1 MAYTH
6 GFVPALSTRRGMGYI
21 ALAAA
26 SWGTTGAAA
35 AVLYRGTGLD
45 PVAVSFW
52 RFAAAVAV
60 LAAAR
65 ALRRTGLRRTRLRSS
80 VPLGS
85 SVPLRRALAGRWRG
99 TLVTGVGLAV
109 YHTAYFAAVQLAGVT
124 VATLVTLGAG
134 PVLVALGGRVALGER
149 LGRTGTGATLA
160 ATLGVGL
167 LVAGGG
173 GGAGQAPLAGCG
185 LALLAALGYAGV
197 TLLTRAGG
205 QRRGD
210 PYDTV
215 LASFAVGTAVLLP
228 AAVLG
233 GLLPYRNPLL
243 AAGLI
248 GYLGA
253 VPTALAYGLFFAGL
267 RVVPAATAA
276 VVALLEA
283 VAAAALGVALLGERP
298 TPAAGAGAAL
308 LLGTVAL
315 LATGEP
321 ARPADPASTAGPAS
335 PADPVRPAGEARCR
349 RRRWPDASAPRAVPR
364 SRSRRRR
371 AAR

>member
-1 MAYTH
+1 MAYTR
-6 GFVPALSTRRGMGYI
+6 GFLAARALLARKPRPAPSARRGIGYI

-35 AVLYRGTGLD
+35 AILYRRTGLD

-52 RFAAAVAV
+52 RFGAAVAV

-65 ALRRTGLRRTRLRSS
+65 PLRLAR
-80 VPLGS
+80 
-85 SVPLRRALAGRWRG
+85 LRRALAGRWRYI
-99 TLVTGVGLAV
+99 LVTGAGLAV

-124 VATLVTLGAG
+124 VATVVTLGAG
-134 PVLVALGGRVALGER
+134 PVLIALGGRVALGER
-149 LGRTGTGATLA
+149 LGRTGTVATVA
-160 ATLGVGL
+160 ALLGVGL

-173 GGAGQAPLAGCG
+173 GGAGEAPLLGCG
-185 LALLAALGYAGV
+185 LGLLSALGYAGV
-197 TLLTRAGG
+197 TLLTRATG
-205 QRRGD
+205 RAGD

-215 LASFAVGTAVLLP
+215 LASFAVGTAALLP
-228 AAVLG
+228 AAIVG
-233 GLLPYRNPLL
+233 GMLPYHGDALL

-283 VAAAALGVALLGERP
+283 VTAAVLGVAALGERP
-298 TPAAGAGAAL
+298 TLPSAAGAVL
-308 LLGTVAL
+308 LLVSVVCL
-315 LATGEP
+315 
-321 ARPADPASTAGPAS
+321 
-335 PADPVRPAGEARCR
+335 
-349 RRRWPDASAPRAVPR
+349 SAAQ
-364 SRSRRRR
+364 
-371 AAR
+371 